1 MHKLTIRRDYLG
13 ETIQKWEFDKRAR
26 YRSSLEKAWQ
36 LERQRSFANLSGEEE
51 GEKEKRR
58 RRRERVERNG
68 WKKGERENFFN
79 RKPGLCFGTRRE
91 FGGVKYLKLYISRQL
106 MIRAH
111 ELPGRDMD
119 IINRA
124 YYECHG
130 L

>member
-51 GEKEKRR
+51 GKRKKEEEEEKEWSETGEKR
-58 RRRERVERNG
+58 G
-68 WKKGERENFFN
+68 RENFFN

>member
-1 MHKLTIRRDYLG
+1 M
-13 ETIQKWEFDKRAR
+13 
-26 YRSSLEKAWQ
+26 
-36 LERQRSFANLSGEEE
+36 
-51 GEKEKRR
+51 
-58 RRRERVERNG
+58 
-68 WKKGERENFFN
+68 
-79 RKPGLCFGTRRE
+79 
-91 FGGVKYLKLYISRQL
+91 KYLKLYISRQL